1 MAAPRET
8 WRGFPT
14 KVVPLPA
21 ISGAGRAGGCQL
33 PEDTAQLP
41 RCWSP
46 VVLTYLKYM
55 GLLSSSEGTKK
66 YIYIYTTEQLDWK
79 ELYVVPWGSANSDGI
94 GLGKGD
100 HKVMWFSEI
109 TRVCWPSLADRGWSE
124 HLPCRARTKEGGFG
138 NELGCWGLSLAL
150 SVFFSA

>member
-1 MAAPRET
+1 MKGLTCQTNWCICREPRKKAPNLALDGSTQGDVAWFPHKGGAAACDS
-8 WRGFPT
+8 WGCC
-14 KVVPLPA
+14 
-21 ISGAGRAGGCQL
+21 AGGCQL
-33 PEDTAQLP
+33 LEDTAQLP

-66 YIYIYTTEQLDWK
+66 NIYIYTTEQLDWK

-100 HKVMWFSEI
+100 HKVM
-109 TRVCWPSLADRGWSE
+109 
-124 HLPCRARTKEGGFG
+124 
-138 NELGCWGLSLAL
+138 
-150 SVFFSA
+150 